1 MNKGKKWIGV
11 AVFAVTIQVVFWIT
25 YTQTENIVG
34 SIGITAGVSITGYT
48 NSNTDDFYLQQFSAT
63 TGIAAYGLY
72 IAEFSAD
79 GGFLASGSYF
89 T

>member
-34 SIGITAGVSITGYT
+34 SIGITAGVSI
-48 NSNTDDFYLQQFSAT
+48 
-63 TGIAAYGLY
+63 GLSVLLSWLGKLDQRKQSLHKRDRHVVVEEP
-72 IAEFSAD
+72 IPFD
-79 GGFLASGSYF
+79 IQNPFL
-89 T
+89 